1 MNCHI
6 CAESATGQCQVC
18 WKFYCA
24 EHGDRLCQT
33 CQQQGGAD
41 GTTLGSASGSIVIG
55 RPSSASSV
63 SGGHPADIE
72 GQPLERSIG
81 VVQTV
86 RHGETEVTLVS
97 LELYEAG
104 FVANFI
110 LRDLG
115 RGSSVDA
122 ALTDSELFR
131 AAMFDAKAADDQGN
145 VYSGFPGRGGGR
157 AGQWRQAQHFTPAV
171 AASQGKVHVS
181 IDQIQWIA
189 QGASA
194 RSSTETGPW
203 EFDVP
208 LEGSDDDTL
217 PDGSST

>member
-1 MNCHI
+1 MKCHI

-18 WKFYCA
+18 SKFYCA
-24 EHGDRLCQT
+24 DHGDVVCQP
-33 CQQQGGAD
+33 CQGQRGAI
-41 GTTLGSASGSIVIG
+41 GPTSGSASDSIVIG
-55 RPSSASSV
+55 RPSSAPSS
-63 SGGHPADIE
+63 SGGRPADIE
-72 GQPLERSIG
+72 LQPLERAIG
-81 VVQTV
+81 VAQTV
-86 RHGETEVTLVS
+86 RHGETEVTFVS

-115 RGSSVDA
+115 RGSSLDA

-145 VYSGFPGRGGGR
+145 VYSGFLGRGGGR
-157 AGQWRQAQHFTPAV
+157 AGQWRLAQHFTPGM
-171 AASQGKVHVS
+171 AATLKRLHVS
-181 IDQIQWIA
+181 IDEIQWIA

-203 EFDVP
+203 EFEVS
-208 LEGSDDDTL
+208 LE
-217 PDGSST
+217 